1 MGSPPLGIGMTV
13 CLETYVTIAFF
24 ARSGFNRFGVR
35 RGDSKFSET
44 RAPPAMDGDVADP
57 CQVRSNR

>member
-1 MGSPPLGIGMTV
+1 MTV